1 VIGSSSRTTID
12 KLAKNLRKAGIYEAM
27 NLDGGAG
34 SAVYANGKIT
44 VNPDRKLSNII
55 LINKKQ

>member
-1 VIGSSSRTTID
+1 
-12 KLAKNLRKAGIYEAM
+12 M